1 MLRVGNLMHKNLAQV
16 MEYRHVRYI
25 RCLTRQKKKKKKN
38 IANRLDD
45 PYQPMVKYWCRFSS
59 PSTRLALRHK

>member
-25 RCLTRQKKKKKKN
+25 RCLTRQKKRKKKK
-38 IANRLDD
+38 ILPID
-45 PYQPMVKYWCRFSS
+45 
-59 PSTRLALRHK
+59 STIRINQW